1 MISQP
6 VEVDRDHSGLR
17 VNLQRS
23 TEDAG
28 AGLDHK
34 MDEAGP
40 LEKGNDGH
48 DDAIGGEE
56 DDADVEPGVAEDDDV
71 EPGREEDDGDVE
83 PGGEEGPAK
92 ESGEERHRRRGT
104 SDRDCCRHWRR
115 RKIEF
120 SFIHGEKFFLRK
132 RTRVPAVVPDIEV
145 VGTLGEPLDGLLVGP
160 PVDRIDRRGAL
171 DLQIA

>member
-28 AGLDHK
+28 SGLEVK

-40 LEKGNDGH
+40 LEKGND
-48 DDAIGGEE
+48 
-56 DDADVEPGVAEDDDV
+56 DDD
-71 EPGREEDDGDVE
+71 DVE

>member
-1 MISQP
+1 
-6 VEVDRDHSGLR
+6 
-17 VNLQRS
+17 
-23 TEDAG
+23 
-28 AGLDHK
+28 
-34 MDEAGP
+34 MDETRRTDHP
-40 LEKGNDGH
+40 PNQGNDK
-48 DDAIGGEE
+48 DDAIEPGGEE
-56 DDADVEPGVAEDDDV
+56 ND
-71 EPGREEDDGDVE
+71 DVE

>member
-1 MISQP
+1 
-6 VEVDRDHSGLR
+6 
-17 VNLQRS
+17 
-23 TEDAG
+23 
-28 AGLDHK
+28 

-56 DDADVEPGVAEDDDV
+56 DDADVEPG
-71 EPGREEDDGDVE
+71 R
-83 PGGEEGPAK
+83 EEGPAK